1 MNQNN
6 ATPEREDFYKLI
18 PSEFE
23 RLVADVLAQ
32 SGYSDV
38 KLVGGLGDQGVD
50 ILAKREGQA
59 VAVQVKHK
67 MRLSLQE
74 INRFADWY
82 FKNPSTPR
90 TMIIVTSAEL
100 PTNAASQIK
109 GIPPGARIE
118 IVDGR
123 GLQQMFNAHEA
134 ASQQV
139 MADANKRLR
148 SQRVRLLV
156 SATAGLFSILG
167 ALLSLYP
174 FVFHEKAPLDRRI
187 ETMQKALSSMR
198 DIEGY
203 LADIKHDMEET
214 QKATGAINQ
223 KYAEAK
229 ELEKLTA
236 AQLSALQATLQV
248 RDWKWTILNYILGF
262 VLGVASSLL
271 ATVLYS
277 RWKQRKALA

>member
-6 ATPEREDFYKLI
+6 TTPEREDFYKLM

-23 RLVADVLAQ
+23 RLVADLLAQ

-38 KLVGGLGDQGVD
+38 KLVGGPRDQGVD
-50 ILAKREGQA
+50 ILATREGQA

-67 MRLSLQE
+67 MRLSFQE

-90 TMIIVTSAEL
+90 TMIFVTSAEL
-100 PTNAASQIK
+100 PTDAESQIK
-109 GIPPGARIE
+109 GVPTGARLE
-118 IVDGR
+118 IVDRR
-123 GLQQMFNAHEA
+123 GLQLMLNAHKA

-139 MADANKRLR
+139 LEDANKRLR
-148 SQRVRLLV
+148 SQKVRLFL

-167 ALLSLYP
+167 ILVSLYP

-187 ETMQKALSSMR
+187 ETVEKALSSMH
-198 DIEGY
+198 DLEGY
-203 LADIKHDMEET
+203 LADIKHDMGET
-214 QKATGAINQ
+214 QKATVAINQ

-236 AQLSALQATLQV
+236 AQLAALQATLQV
-248 RDWKWTILNYILGF
+248 RDWKWTILNYVLGF
-262 VLGVASSLL
+262 VFGVASSLV

-277 RWKQRKALA
+277 RWKQRRALA

>member
-6 ATPEREDFYKLI
+6 ATPEREDFYKLM

-38 KLVGGLGDQGVD
+38 KLLSGPGDQGVD
-50 ILAKREGQA
+50 ILATRKGQA

-67 MRLSLQE
+67 MRFSLQE

-90 TMIIVTSAEL
+90 TMIFVTSAEL
-100 PTNAASQIK
+100 PPDAESQIT
-109 GIPPGARIE
+109 GIPPGARLE
-118 IVDGR
+118 IVDRR
-123 GLQQMFNAHEA
+123 GLQQMLYAHKA

-167 ALLSLYP
+167 ALVSLYP

-187 ETMQKALSSMR
+187 ETVEKALGSMR
-198 DIEGY
+198 DLEGY
-203 LADIKHDMEET
+203 LADIKRDMEET
-214 QKATGAINQ
+214 QKATVAINQ

-236 AQLSALQATLQV
+236 AQLAALQATLQV
-248 RDWKWTILNYILGF
+248 RDWKWTILNYVLGF
-262 VLGVASSLL
+262 VLGVASSLV

-277 RWKQRKALA
+277 RWKQRRALA